1 LDFLDYLPPSV
12 AIEQN
17 VDTNLNTLIDL
28 PNEDYGATTSSL
40 SKGKKVGLTD
50 NDE

>member
-1 LDFLDYLPPSV
+1 MK
-12 AIEQN
+12 QN

-28 PNEDYGATTSSL
+28 PNEDVCGATTSNL
-40 SKGKKVGLTD
+40 SKSKGARLTN